1 MSTALASLQSVPSL
15 RHQWVAVDTSGRP
28 LAEKTRLRLAL
39 ASGAVVVDADEEL
52 DVLCRR
58 ISADRRTSL
67 TIVYAA

>member
-1 MSTALASLQSVPSL
+1 LSLAGIESVPSL
-15 RHQWVAVDTSGRP
+15 RHHWVAVDTSGRP
-28 LAEKTRLRLAL
+28 RSERTRLRLAL